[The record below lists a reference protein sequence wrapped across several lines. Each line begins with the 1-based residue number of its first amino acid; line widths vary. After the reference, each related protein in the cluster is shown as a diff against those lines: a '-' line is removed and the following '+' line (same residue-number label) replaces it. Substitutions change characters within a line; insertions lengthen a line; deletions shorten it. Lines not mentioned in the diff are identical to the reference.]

1 MATAV
6 INNPNPNQN
15 ETQPPIN
22 KNLID
27 TNAPKN
33 VSINNLNIPSNT
45 SSIDDKT
52 KKKIPNMLI
61 IYIKT
66 RMANY
71 YKINYDPRTNSCK
84 FR

>member
-6 INNPNPNQN
+6 INNPNPN

-22 KNLID
+22 QNLIEPE
-27 TNAPKN
+27 PKD
-33 VSINNLNIPSNT
+33 VSISKLNIPSTT
-45 SSIDDKT
+45 SSINDTT